1 MPEPSNTAIAAIF
14 DDIATRL
21 DVQGALPYRV
31 RAWSRGADALRELPR
46 PASEIFAAEGV
57 AGLEALDHIGRRLAR
72 AIIEILRTGRS
83 TVQQRLRGEVGP
95 HRLFASLPGIG
106 EVLADRIHHELGIE
120 TLEALE
126 LAAHDGR
133 LEAVEGVG
141 PSRARAVREVLA
153 TRLGHGG
160 RRRTPTRSAG
170 RGRTRRPD
178 VATVLDVDAQYRK
191 QAGRGQL
198 PTIAPRR
205 FNPDGKAWLPIL
217 HTDRGP
223 WSFTALFSNTALA
236 HRLHHTHDWVVI
248 VYEDDHVHDQCTVV
262 TEWRGAL
269 QGKRVIRGRE
279 RQCAAH
285 YAELD
290 AAKPR

>member
-1 MPEPSNTAIAAIF
+1 MPDPSNAAIAAIF

-21 DVQGALPYRV
+21 DVQGALPFRV
-31 RAWSRGADALRELPR
+31 RAWSRGATALRDLPR
-46 PASEIFAAEGV
+46 PVAEVFAAEGV
-57 AGLEALDHIGRRLAR
+57 AGLEAIEHIGRRLAR
-72 AIIEILRTGRS
+72 AIIEILRTGKS
-83 TVQQRLRGEVGP
+83 TVQQRLQGEVGP

-133 LEAVEGVG
+133 LQAVEGVG
-141 PSRARAVREVLA
+141 PNRARGVRDVLA
-153 TRLGHGG
+153 TRLGH
-160 RRRTPTRSAG
+160 RRRERPSPRTG
-170 RGRTRRPD
+170 RGRAHRPD
-178 VATVLDVDAQYRK
+178 VATLIDVDAQYRDLAAR
-191 QAGRGQL
+191 QTL

-205 FNPDGKAWLPIL
+205 FNPEGEAWLPIL
-217 HTDRGP
+217 HTERDT

-236 HRLHHTHDWVVI
+236 HRLHKTHDWVVI

-269 QGKRVIRGRE
+269 AGRRVVRGRE
-279 RQCAAH
+279 RQCAAY
-285 YAELD
+285 YADVD
-290 AAKPR
+290 AAKGK